1 MRASWRTWARTA
13 STRWSWLWPSRRNST
28 STSRTRKPRSCVRWD
43 RRCSTSTKRWGN
55 RRMTRRVASTG
66 LGSVPPLGTDGQTPG
81 GGVIAGRG
89 GAGPIT
95 RFDPVQSPVK
105 SACEVKGSEPTR
117 FLDKKEI
124 RRYDLFAQF
133 AVGAAEQAVTDAC
146 LSNNWD
152 KVDLKRIGAI
162 VGTGTGGLQT
172 FEENA
177 RALFEKGP
185 SRVSPF
191 FVPMYMPNVA
201 AALISMRYGAKGP
214 NYCTVSACA
223 SSAHSVGDAL
233 ELIRHDQ
240 ADIMIA
246 GGAEA
251 AITPLAVASF
261 ANMKA
266 LSERNDSPQTASR
279 PFDKDRDG
287 FVMGDGAGVLI
298 LEEWEHAR
306 RRGAKIYAEVVGF
319 GQTAD
324 AYHITAPAPDGSGA
338 QEAMRLAMR
347 DGGIEPDEVGYINAH
362 GTSTPHGD
370 AAETAAVKAVFGDRA
385 RKLVFGS
392 TKSMTGHLL
401 GAAGAF
407 EAGVCALVVQTGVIP
422 PTINQ
427 FTRDPACDLDSA
439 PNKAVK
445 RHVDVALSNSFGFG
459 GHNVTLAL
467 RRAAGIKCG
476 MRDAECGGDMRAQ
489 SSGTGTGARSALP
502 HSAFRLPHSSSHYRP
517 RPTPQPHRGE
527 GRAGGAS
534 SPRRR
539 PRPFSPPR
547 PAHDRPPRRPGEPP
561 AQRRPGLLRRESA
574 HQPHERL
581 RPPQHVR
588 VLLVRAD
595 APGGGGL
602 HAHSRRGFRRGGRG
616 ARQPHA
622 RVPHRG
628 GPASQAP
635 ARLLRRHVPRP
646 QGAPPERAHQG
657 AHRGRDRAPRA
668 HRAAVGHGRPHRAES
683 RRRHEPSGRRGR
695 GVQPRRARHDRRPET
710 HRRRMAGGASRSPS
724 ARSAVE
730 LHHAVRTP
738 GGHGGPRR
746 PPAPAARTPGRKRRV
761 SS

>member
-28 STSRTRKPRSCVRWD
+28 STFRTRKPRSCGRWD
-43 RRCSTSTKRWGN
+43 RRCSTFTRRWGN
-55 RRMTRRVASTG
+55 KRMARRVAFGG
-66 LGSVPPLGTDGQTPG
+66 LGFVPPLGPDVHGTWEGL
-81 GGVIAGRG
+81 VAGRS

-105 SACEVKGSEPTR
+105 FACEVKGFEPAR
-117 FLDKKEI
+117 FLDRKEI

-133 AVGAAEQAVTDAC
+133 ALGAAEQAVTDAC
-146 LSNNWD
+146 LANNWD
-152 KVDLKRIGAI
+152 KVDLKRVGAI

-201 AALISMRYGAKGP
+201 AALISMRYRAKGP

-233 ELIRHDQ
+233 ELIRHDR

-266 LSERNDSPQTASR
+266 LSERNDSP
-279 PFDKDRDG
+279 
-287 FVMGDGAGVLI
+287 
-298 LEEWEHAR
+298 
-306 RRGAKIYAEVVGF
+306 
-319 GQTAD
+319 
-324 AYHITAPAPDGSGA
+324 
-338 QEAMRLAMR
+338 
-347 DGGIEPDEVGYINAH
+347 
-362 GTSTPHGD
+362 
-370 AAETAAVKAVFGDRA
+370 ETAAVKAVFGDRA

-459 GHNVTLAL
+459 GHNVTLAI
-467 RRAAGIKCG
+467 RRAA
-476 MRDAECGGDMRAQ
+476 
-489 SSGTGTGARSALP
+489 
-502 HSAFRLPHSSSHYRP
+502 
-517 RPTPQPHRGE
+517 
-527 GRAGGAS
+527 
-534 SPRRR
+534 
-539 PRPFSPPR
+539 
-547 PAHDRPPRRPGEPP
+547 
-561 AQRRPGLLRRESA
+561 
-574 HQPHERL
+574 
-581 RPPQHVR
+581 
-588 VLLVRAD
+588 
-595 APGGGGL
+595 
-602 HAHSRRGFRRGGRG
+602 
-616 ARQPHA
+616 
-622 RVPHRG
+622 
-628 GPASQAP
+628 
-635 ARLLRRHVPRP
+635 
-646 QGAPPERAHQG
+646 
-657 AHRGRDRAPRA
+657 
-668 HRAAVGHGRPHRAES
+668 
-683 RRRHEPSGRRGR
+683 
-695 GVQPRRARHDRRPET
+695 
-710 HRRRMAGGASRSPS
+710 
-724 ARSAVE
+724 
-730 LHHAVRTP
+730 
-738 GGHGGPRR
+738 
-746 PPAPAARTPGRKRRV
+746 
-761 SS
+761 